1 MITAFSLYA
10 IQFFGRVAPPPGV
23 GAYNQGGEGFGLI
36 LFVSNIIRLI
46 TIVAG
51 AFSLFNLVLA
61 GFTYITAANN
71 VKAVETAWQSILMSL
86 IGLSVIVG
94 SFVITAIVSYLLF
107 GDATFI
113 LSPRLEGVPQ

>member
-1 MITAFSLYA
+1 MFTAISVYA
-10 IQFFGRVAPPPGV
+10 IQFFGEVAPPPGV
-23 GAYNQGGEGFGLI
+23 AEYNAAGNEFGLI

-46 TIVAG
+46 VIIAG
-51 AFSLFNLVLA
+51 VFSLFNLIFA

-86 IGLSVIVG
+86 LGLAIIVG
-94 SFVITAIVSYLLF
+94 SFVVTAIFSYLLF

-113 LSPRLEGVPQ
+113 LRPTIQGV

>member
-23 GAYNQGGEGFGLI
+23 GAYNHGGEGFGLI